1 MTTLLR
7 VLLALVTLAVIVP
20 ATAPAKGPAS
30 GRLCGESSCVNLQGW
45 DAMRPFTG
53 WWDTP
58 FTERA
63 APRPAPFFRLVVKQ
77 ASPDAG
83 RKITWT
89 LLYVPARN
97 AMQITQSRVP
107 PYSTGI
113 GPFWRTIPITARA
126 GLRRAT
132 VALRPYPTSSSWR
145 ASDE

>member
-1 MTTLLR
+1 MTTLQR
-7 VLLALVTLAVIVP
+7 TLLAVATLVVIVP
-20 ATAPAKGPAS
+20 ASAQAKGPAS
-30 GRLCGESSCVNLQGW
+30 GRLCGESGCVTLQGW
-45 DAMRPFTG
+45 DTIRPFTA

-63 APRPAPFFRLVVKQ
+63 APRPAPFFRLVVTQ
-77 ASPDAG
+77 ASPHVG

-97 AMQITQSRVP
+97 AMRISQSRVP
-107 PYSTGI
+107 PYSAGM

-132 VALRPYPTSSSWR
+132 AALTPFRPSSHWQ
-145 ASDE
+145 AGG